1 MLFVCEG
8 GNLKKGEAGDEQLG
22 QGRDLDKMLGP
33 GFGPT
38 RPHLDGFVGG
48 GGGGDGGE
56 AVVGALTT
64 APPLVRTEA
73 YRGFRNDDLPQNEQ
87 NIRYISQH

>member
-33 GFGPT
+33 GFGPI
-38 RPHLDGFVGG
+38 RPHLDGFV
-48 GGGGDGGE
+48 GGGDGGE